1 MAPASA
7 AHQLAPSEL
16 SVLVIE
22 DDSQLLRT
30 LRDILDR
37 RGYHPLTAN
46 SAREGL
52 ALVEQ
57 ELPAVALVDLKLP
70 DMDGV
75 EVIDRLSALSQL
87 TQTIVLTGNATI
99 ESALRALRQRTYD
112 YLVKPVPPEKLLTTI
127 DRAGER
133 WQRRRAEE
141 ALRKSE
147 ERAQLLLEHISDV
160 VMVVDDALVVRYVS
174 PSVRHLL
181 DYPPSDLIGRPCLEV
196 IHPDDAAATV
206 HFLRGVAHRGGPQTL
221 QMRARPRS
229 GDWRLLEVTAT
240 SLAGRTDMGSVL
252 LTGRDITE
260 RRRMEHALQQ
270 AQRMDSIGQLA
281 GGVAHDFNNILT
293 AILGFS
299 EILIDDAPAGTDT
312 RLDLEAI
319 QKAAQHGAS
328 LSRQLLAFSR
338 RQMLDLKVLD
348 LGQVVRDFERMI
360 ARVIGEHIR
369 WQATS
374 DPDLWHVKADRGQ
387 LEQVL
392 MNLAVNAR
400 DAMPDG
406 GTLTIETRNATIEEG
421 TTDRSQAAPGTY
433 VRFSV
438 RDTGIGM
445 DADTQARIFE
455 PFFTTKAPGRGTGLG
470 LATVYGIVKQI
481 DGFVD
486 VESEPGQGTTFHI
499 FLPAVADAAADAG
512 GAAPRAAAPVES
524 ASILLIEDDAAL
536 RRLLV
541 RSLER
546 VGHRVRDAADSEQ
559 ALAIIAAEPHFDL
572 LVTDAVLPGQSG
584 PHLAR
589 QIEAARPSL
598 RVLFISGY
606 SDDAILRLG
615 LLNEQ
620 EAFLQKPFGPRTFVQ
635 KVQEVL
641 RG

>member
-1 MAPASA
+1 MAAS
-7 AHQLAPSEL
+7 SEL

-22 DDSQLLRT
+22 DDGQLLRT
-30 LRDILDR
+30 LGDILGR
-37 RGYHPLTAN
+37 RGYRALIAQ
-46 SAREGL
+46 SARDGL

-75 EVIDRLSALSQL
+75 EVIDRLASLSQL
-87 TQTIVLTGNATI
+87 TQTIVLTGNASI
-99 ESALRALRQRTYD
+99 ETALHALRQRTYD

-141 ALRKSE
+141 ALRQSE

-160 VMVVDDALVVRYVS
+160 VMVVDDALVIRYVS

-181 DYPPSDLIGRPCLEV
+181 DYLPNELLGRPCLDIV
-196 IHPDDAAATV
+196 HPDDARATET
-206 HFLRGVAHRGGPQTL
+206 FLRGALHPGRPL
-221 QMRARPRS
+221 QPHELRVRPRNA
-229 GDWRLLEVTAT
+229 DWRVLEIGVT
-240 SLAGRTDMGSVL
+240 SLDGRADMGGVL
-252 LTGRDITE
+252 LTGRDVTE
-260 RRRMEHALQQ
+260 RRRMEHALRQV
-270 AQRMDSIGQLA
+270 QRMDSIGQLA

-299 EILIDDAPAGTDT
+299 EILLDDAPAGSDS

-338 RQMLDLKVLD
+338 RQMLDSKVLD
-348 LGQVVRDFERMI
+348 LGEVVHDFERMI
-360 ARVIGEHIR
+360 GRVLGEHIR
-369 WQATS
+369 WSAHT
-374 DPDLWHVKADRGQ
+374 DADLWHVKADRGQ

-400 DAMPDG
+400 DAMPEG
-406 GTLTIETRNATIEEG
+406 GTLTIETRNATIARG
-421 TTDRSQAAPGTY
+421 TPDRSQAVPGAY

-438 RDTGIGM
+438 RDTGAGM

-470 LATVYGIVKQI
+470 LATVYGIVKQSGGVI
-481 DGFVD
+481 D
-486 VESEPGQGTTFHI
+486 VESEPGQGSTFHV
-499 FLPAVADAAADAG
+499 FLPAVAETAVDAVQG
-512 GAAPRAAAPVES
+512 APRQAASVES

-546 VGHRVRDAADSEQ
+546 VGHRVRDAADSDG
-559 ALAIIAAEPHFDL
+559 ALALLAQDPAIDL

-584 PHLAR
+584 PNLAR
-589 QIEAARPSL
+589 RIEVDRPAL

-615 LLNEQ
+615 LLNGQ
-620 EAFLQKPFGPRTFVQ
+620 EAFLQKPFGPRTFVH
-635 KVQEVL
+635 KVQQVL

>member
-1 MAPASA
+1 MPPASA
-7 AHQLAPSEL
+7 TAAGREL

-22 DDSQLLRT
+22 DDSHLLRS
-30 LRDILDR
+30 LRDILGR
-37 RGYHPLTAN
+37 RGYKPLTAQ

-75 EVIDRLSALSQL
+75 EVIDRLAALSQL
-87 TQTIVLTGNATI
+87 TQTIVLTGNASI
-99 ESALRALRQRTYD
+99 ESALHALRQRTYD

-141 ALRKSE
+141 ALRQSD

-160 VMVVDDALVVRYVS
+160 VMVVDDALVFRYVS
-174 PSVRHLL
+174 PSVRRLL
-181 DYPPSDLIGRPCLEV
+181 DYLPNELVGRRCLDV
-196 IHPDDAAATV
+196 VHPEDAGATET
-206 HFLRGVAHRGGPQTL
+206 FLRGALRRVGPMQAHQLRV
-221 QMRARPRS
+221 RPRNA
-229 GDWRLLEVTAT
+229 DWRLLEIGVT
-240 SLAGRTDMGSVL
+240 SLAGRMDMGGVL

-260 RRRMEHALQQ
+260 RWRMEQALQQ
-270 AQRMDSIGQLA
+270 VQRMDSIGHLA

-299 EILIDDAPAGTDT
+299 EILLDDTPPGSDS

-338 RQMLDLKVLD
+338 RQMLDLKILD
-348 LGQVVRDFERMI
+348 LAEVVRDFERMI
-360 ARVIGEHIR
+360 GRVLGEHIR
-369 WQATS
+369 WSAPA
-374 DPDLWHVKADRGQ
+374 DAGLWHVKADRGQ

-406 GTLTIETRNATIEEG
+406 GTLTIETRNATMPDG
-421 TTDRSQAAPGTY
+421 TPGRTQAAPGPY
-433 VRFSV
+433 VRLSV
-438 RDTGIGM
+438 RDTGVGM

-455 PFFTTKAPGRGTGLG
+455 PFFTTKAAGRGTGLG
-470 LATVYGIVKQI
+470 LATVYGIVKQSGGVI
-481 DGFVD
+481 D
-486 VESEPGQGTTFHI
+486 VESEPGQGATFHI
-499 FLPAVADAAADAG
+499 FLPAVAEAVDTAHATPRLAA
-512 GAAPRAAAPVES
+512 VES

-536 RRLLV
+536 RRLLA

-546 VGHRVRDAADSEQ
+546 VGHRVRDAADSGE
-559 ALAIIAAEPHFDL
+559 ALALLAADPAIDL
-572 LVTDAVLPGQSG
+572 LITDAVLPGQSG
-584 PHLAR
+584 PNLAR
-589 QIEAARPSL
+589 QIEAGRPSL

-606 SDDAILRLG
+606 TDDAILRLG

-620 EAFLQKPFGPRTFVQ
+620 EAFLQKPFGPRSFVH
-635 KVQEVL
+635 KVQQVL
-641 RG
+641 QG

>member
-7 AHQLAPSEL
+7 ANQIAPGEL

-22 DDSQLLRT
+22 DDSHLLRT

-87 TQTIVLTGNATI
+87 TQTIVLTGNASI

-160 VMVVDDALVVRYVS
+160 VMVVDDALVLRYVS

-181 DYPPSDLIGRPCLEV
+181 DYQPSDLIGRPCLEV

-206 HFLRGVAHRGGPQTL
+206 HFLRAASRHGGPPQAL
-221 QMRARPRS
+221 QMRARPRT
-229 GDWRLLEVTAT
+229 GDWRMLEVSAT

-252 LTGRDITE
+252 LTGRDVTE

-299 EILIDDAPAGTDT
+299 EILIDDAPPGTDT

-319 QKAAQHGAS
+319 QKAALHGAS

-369 WQATS
+369 WHATS

-406 GTLTIETRNATIEEG
+406 GTLTIETRNATVG
-421 TTDRSQAAPGTY
+421 DGSQVAPGTY

-481 DGFVD
+481 DGFVE

-499 FLPAVADAAADAG
+499 FLPAVADTAADVAG
-512 GAAPRAAAPVES
+512 APPRPAAPVES

-546 VGHRVRDAADSEQ
+546 VGHRVRDAADSDQ
-559 ALAIIAAEPHFDL
+559 ALAIIAEEPQLDL
-572 LVTDAVLPGQSG
+572 LITDAVLPGQSG

-589 QIEAARPSL
+589 QVEAVRPSL

-635 KVQEVL
+635 KVQQVL

>member
-1 MAPASA
+1 MPPASA
-7 AHQLAPSEL
+7 TAAGREL

-22 DDSQLLRT
+22 DDGHLLRS
-30 LRDILDR
+30 LRDILGR
-37 RGYHPLTAN
+37 RGYKPLTAQ
-46 SAREGL
+46 SAHEGL

-75 EVIDRLSALSQL
+75 EVIDRLTALSQL

-99 ESALRALRQRTYD
+99 ESALHALRQRTYD

-141 ALRKSE
+141 ALRQSE

-160 VMVVDDALVVRYVS
+160 VMVVDDALVFRYVS
-174 PSVRHLL
+174 PSVRRLL
-181 DYPPSDLIGRPCLEV
+181 DYLPNELVGRRCLDV
-196 IHPDDAAATV
+196 VHPEDAGATET
-206 HFLRGVAHRGGPQTL
+206 FLRGALRRVGPMQAHQLRV
-221 QMRARPRS
+221 RPRNA
-229 GDWRLLEVTAT
+229 DWRLLEIGVT
-240 SLAGRTDMGSVL
+240 SLAGRMDMGGVL

-260 RRRMEHALQQ
+260 RWRMEQALQQ
-270 AQRMDSIGQLA
+270 VQRMDSIGHLA

-299 EILIDDAPAGTDT
+299 EILLDDTPPGSDS

-338 RQMLDLKVLD
+338 RQMLDLKILD
-348 LGQVVRDFERMI
+348 LAEVVRDFERMI
-360 ARVIGEHIR
+360 GRVLGEHIR
-369 WQATS
+369 WSAQADTGV
-374 DPDLWHVKADRGQ
+374 WHVKADRGQ

-406 GTLTIETRNATIEEG
+406 GTLTIETRNATMPDG
-421 TTDRSQAAPGTY
+421 TLGRTQAAPGAY
-433 VRFSV
+433 VRLSV
-438 RDTGIGM
+438 RDTGVGM

-470 LATVYGIVKQI
+470 LATVYGIVKQSGGVI
-481 DGFVD
+481 D
-486 VESEPGQGTTFHI
+486 VESEPGQGATFHI
-499 FLPAVADAAADAG
+499 FLPAVAEAAVDTAHATPRL
-512 GAAPRAAAPVES
+512 AAVES

-536 RRLLV
+536 RRLLA

-546 VGHRVRDAADSEQ
+546 VGHRVRDAADSGE
-559 ALAIIAAEPHFDL
+559 ALALLAADPAIDL
-572 LVTDAVLPGQSG
+572 LITDAVLPGQSG
-584 PHLAR
+584 PNLAR
-589 QIEAARPSL
+589 QIEAGRPSL

-606 SDDAILRLG
+606 TDDAILRLG

-620 EAFLQKPFGPRTFVQ
+620 EAFLQKPFGPRSFVH
-635 KVQEVL
+635 KVQQVL
-641 RG
+641 QG

>member
-1 MAPASA
+1 M
-7 AHQLAPSEL
+7 
-16 SVLVIE
+16 
-22 DDSQLLRT
+22 
-30 LRDILDR
+30 
-37 RGYHPLTAN
+37 
-46 SAREGL
+46 
-52 ALVEQ
+52 
-57 ELPAVALVDLKLP
+57 ALVDLKLP

-87 TQTIVLTGNATI
+87 TQTIVLTGNASI
-99 ESALRALRQRTYD
+99 ESALHALRQRTYD

-141 ALRKSE
+141 ALRQSE

-160 VMVVDDALVVRYVS
+160 VMVVDDALVIRYVS

-181 DYPPSDLIGRPCLEV
+181 DYMPNELLDRPCLDIV
-196 IHPDDAAATV
+196 HPEDAGATET
-206 HFLRGVAHRGGPQTL
+206 FLRGALRRVGPLQAHQLRV
-221 QMRARPRS
+221 RPRNA
-229 GDWRLLEVTAT
+229 DWRVLEIGVT
-240 SLAGRTDMGSVL
+240 SLAGRTDMGGVL
-252 LTGRDITE
+252 LTGRDVTE
-260 RRRMEHALQQ
+260 RRRMEHALRQV
-270 AQRMDSIGQLA
+270 QRMDSIGQLA

-299 EILIDDAPAGTDT
+299 EILLDDAPPGSDS

-348 LGQVVRDFERMI
+348 LGEVVRDFERMI
-360 ARVIGEHIR
+360 GRVLGEHIR
-369 WQATS
+369 WSTHTDA
-374 DPDLWHVKADRGQ
+374 DLWHVKADRGQ

-406 GTLTIETRNATIEEG
+406 GTLTIETRNATIDGG
-421 TTDRSQAAPGTY
+421 TPDGSQPAPGAY

-438 RDTGIGM
+438 RDTGVGM

-470 LATVYGIVKQI
+470 LATVYGIVKQSGGVI
-481 DGFVD
+481 D
-486 VESEPGQGTTFHI
+486 VESEPGQGSTFHV
-499 FLPAVADAAADAG
+499 FLPAVAETAVDAAHH
-512 GAAPRAAAPVES
+512 AAPRPAAAVES

-536 RRLLV
+536 RRLLA

-546 VGHRVRDAADSEQ
+546 VGHRVRDAADSAD
-559 ALAIIAAEPHFDL
+559 ALAILATDPTIDL

-584 PHLAR
+584 PNLAR
-589 QIEAARPSL
+589 QIEADRPSL

-615 LLNEQ
+615 LLNDQ
-620 EAFLQKPFGPRTFVQ
+620 EAFLQKPFGPRTFVH
-635 KVQEVL
+635 KVQQVL

>member
-1 MAPASA
+1 MPTASA
-7 AHQLAPSEL
+7 TAAGREL

-22 DDSQLLRT
+22 DDSHLLRS
-30 LRDILDR
+30 LRDILGR
-37 RGYHPLTAN
+37 RGYKPLTAQ

-75 EVIDRLSALSQL
+75 EVIDRLAALSQL

-99 ESALRALRQRTYD
+99 ESALHALRQRTYD

-141 ALRKSE
+141 ALRQSE

-160 VMVVDDALVVRYVS
+160 VMVVDDALVFRYVS
-174 PSVRHLL
+174 PSVRRLL
-181 DYPPSDLIGRPCLEV
+181 DYLPNELVGRRCLDV
-196 IHPDDAAATV
+196 VHPEDAGATET
-206 HFLRGVAHRGGPQTL
+206 FLRGALRRAGPMQAHQLRV
-221 QMRARPRS
+221 RPRNA
-229 GDWRLLEVTAT
+229 DWRLLEIGVT
-240 SLAGRTDMGSVL
+240 SLAGRMDMGGVL

-260 RRRMEHALQQ
+260 RWRMEQALQQ
-270 AQRMDSIGQLA
+270 VQRMDSIGHLA

-299 EILIDDAPAGTDT
+299 EILLDDTPPGSDS

-338 RQMLDLKVLD
+338 RQMLDLKILD
-348 LGQVVRDFERMI
+348 LAEVVRDFERMI
-360 ARVIGEHIR
+360 GRVLGEHIR
-369 WQATS
+369 WSAPA
-374 DPDLWHVKADRGQ
+374 DAGLWHVKADRGQ

-406 GTLTIETRNATIEEG
+406 GTLTIETRNATMPDG
-421 TTDRSQAAPGTY
+421 TPGRTQAAPGAY
-433 VRFSV
+433 VRLSV
-438 RDTGIGM
+438 RDTGVGM

-470 LATVYGIVKQI
+470 LATVYGIVKQSGGVI
-481 DGFVD
+481 D
-486 VESEPGQGTTFHI
+486 VESEPGQGATFHI
-499 FLPAVADAAADAG
+499 FLPAVAEAVDTAHATPRLAA
-512 GAAPRAAAPVES
+512 VES

-536 RRLLV
+536 RRLLA

-546 VGHRVRDAADSEQ
+546 VGHRVRDAADSGE
-559 ALAIIAAEPHFDL
+559 ALALLAADPAIDL
-572 LVTDAVLPGQSG
+572 LITDAVLPGQSG
-584 PHLAR
+584 PNLAR
-589 QIEAARPSL
+589 QIEAGRPSL

-606 SDDAILRLG
+606 TDDAILRLG

-620 EAFLQKPFGPRTFVQ
+620 EAFLQKPFGPRSFVH
-635 KVQEVL
+635 KVQQVL
-641 RG
+641 QG

>member
-1 MAPASA
+1 MARASA
-7 AHQLAPSEL
+7 AITQSSEL

-30 LRDILDR
+30 LRDILNR

-75 EVIDRLSALSQL
+75 EVIDRLTALSQL
-87 TQTIVLTGNATI
+87 TQTIVLTGNASI
-99 ESALRALRQRTYD
+99 ESALRALRQQTYD

-141 ALRKSE
+141 ALRQSE

-160 VMVVDDALVVRYVS
+160 VMVVDDALRIGYVS

-181 DYPPSDLIGRPCLEV
+181 DYLPGELVGRPCLDIV
-196 IHPDDAAATV
+196 HPEDAGTTET
-206 HFLRGVAHRGGPQTL
+206 FLRGALRRRGPLQTHQL
-221 QMRARPRS
+221 RVRPRN
-229 GDWRLLEVTAT
+229 GDWRLLEIGVT
-240 SLAGRTDMGSVL
+240 SLAGRTDTGGVL
-252 LTGRDITE
+252 LTARDVTD
-260 RRRMEHALQQ
+260 RRRMEQALQQ
-270 AQRMDSIGQLA
+270 AQRMHSIGQLA

-299 EILIDDAPAGTDT
+299 EILIDDAVPGSDT

-338 RQMLDLKVLD
+338 RQMLDLKILD
-348 LGQVVRDFERMI
+348 LGEVVRDFERMI
-360 ARVIGEHIR
+360 GRVLGEHIR
-369 WQATS
+369 WRAEA
-374 DPDLWHVKADRGQ
+374 DGDLWHVKADRGQ

-406 GTLTIETRNATIEEG
+406 GTLSIETGNATIEG
-421 TTDRSQAAPGTY
+421 GASDPSQTPGAY

-438 RDTGIGM
+438 KDTGVGM

-470 LATVYGIVKQI
+470 LATVYGIVKQSG
-481 DGFVD
+481 GFID

-499 FLPAVADAAADAG
+499 YLPAVADGTVDPAQ
-512 GAAPRAAAPVES
+512 AAPRPTASGES

-536 RRLLV
+536 RRLLA

-546 VGHRVRDAADSEQ
+546 VGHRVRDAADSEE
-559 ALAIIAAEPHFDL
+559 ALAALAQDRDVDL
-572 LVTDAVLPGQSG
+572 LITDAVLPGQSG
-584 PHLAR
+584 PNFAR
-589 QIEAARPSL
+589 QVESDRPAL

-620 EAFLQKPFGPRTFVQ
+620 EAFLQKPFGPRTFVH
-635 KVQEVL
+635 KVQQVL

>member
-1 MAPASA
+1 MAAGSGMAAS
-7 AHQLAPSEL
+7 SEL

-22 DDSQLLRT
+22 DDSQMLRT
-30 LRDILDR
+30 LGDILGR
-37 RGYHPLTAN
+37 RGYRALIAQ
-46 SAREGL
+46 SARDGL

-75 EVIDRLSALSQL
+75 EVIDRLASLSRL
-87 TQTIVLTGNATI
+87 TQTIVLTGNASI
-99 ESALRALRQRTYD
+99 ETALHALRQRTYD

-141 ALRKSE
+141 ALRQSE

-160 VMVVDDALVVRYVS
+160 VMVVDDALVIRYVS

-181 DYPPSDLIGRPCLEV
+181 DYLPNELLGRPCLDIV
-196 IHPDDAAATV
+196 HPDDARATET
-206 HFLRGVAHRGGPQTL
+206 FLRGARHPGRPL
-221 QMRARPRS
+221 QPHELRVRPRNA
-229 GDWRLLEVTAT
+229 DWRVLEIGVT
-240 SLAGRTDMGSVL
+240 SLDGRADMGGVL
-252 LTGRDITE
+252 LTGRDVTE
-260 RRRMEHALQQ
+260 RRRMEQALRQV
-270 AQRMDSIGQLA
+270 QRMDSIGQLA

-299 EILIDDAPAGTDT
+299 EILLDDAPAGSDS

-338 RQMLDLKVLD
+338 RQMLDSKVLD
-348 LGQVVRDFERMI
+348 LGEVVHEFERMI
-360 ARVIGEHIR
+360 GRVLGEHIR
-369 WQATS
+369 WSAHT
-374 DPDLWHVKADRGQ
+374 DADLWHVKADRGQ

-400 DAMPDG
+400 DAMPEG
-406 GTLTIETRNATIEEG
+406 GTLTIETRNATVARG
-421 TTDRSQAAPGTY
+421 APDRSQAPPGAY

-438 RDTGIGM
+438 RDTGAGM

-470 LATVYGIVKQI
+470 LATVYGIVKQSGGVI
-481 DGFVD
+481 D
-486 VESEPGQGTTFHI
+486 VESEPGQGSTFHV
-499 FLPAVADAAADAG
+499 FLPAVAETAVDAAQ
-512 GAAPRAAAPVES
+512 GAARQAASVES

-546 VGHRVRDAADSEQ
+546 VGHRVRDAADSEG
-559 ALAIIAAEPHFDL
+559 ALALLAEDPAIDL

-584 PHLAR
+584 PSLAR
-589 QIEAARPSL
+589 RIEVDRPAL

-615 LLNEQ
+615 LLNAQ
-620 EAFLQKPFGPRTFVQ
+620 EAFLQKPFGPRTFVH
-635 KVQEVL
+635 KVQQVL